1 MKLRPAMKL
10 SDKTLKILQNF
21 TTINQSL
28 SFKEGRKLR
37 TISVMKNV
45 LAEAEISEYVPKD
58 FAIYDLPQ
66 FLNTL
71 ALYKEPDVDVST
83 NPNYASIKSGGA
95 YQFHQRSKYFFS
107 DSSVI
112 IAPPE
117 KKMEL
122 PSEDISFTIL
132 EDQLAKLL
140 KSASILQLP
149 DLSVVG
155 DGGVVKL
162 VVSDRKNDTS
172 NEFAIVVNES
182 TKKFSF
188 NFKIENIK
196 LVSGKYD
203 VIISKKNLARF
214 YNEDY
219 KLTYFIALEPDST
232 YGTD

>member
-1 MKLRPAMKL
+1 MTTRSPMEL
-10 SDKTLKILQNF
+10 SEKTLKILQNF

-28 SFKEGRKLR
+28 AFKEGRKLR

-45 LAEAEISEYVPKD
+45 LAEAEIEEYIPKD

-71 ALYKEPDVDVST
+71 ALYRDPDIDVST
-83 NPNYASIKSGGA
+83 NPNFAHIKAGTS
-95 YQFHQRSKYFFS
+95 QRSKYFFS
-107 DSSVI
+107 DPSVI
-112 IAPPE
+112 VAPPE
-117 KKMEL
+117 KEMVL
-122 PSEDISFTIL
+122 PSEDISFNIG
-132 EDQLAKLL
+132 EEQLAKAL

-155 DGGVVKL
+155 GEGAIKV

-172 NEFAIVVNES
+172 NEFALVVGQTDKE
-182 TKKFSF
+182 FSF

-196 LVSGKYD
+196 LITGTYQVS
-203 VIISKKNLARF
+203 ISSKNLAKF
-214 YNEDY
+214 YNTDY

-232 YGTD
+232 YS

>member
-1 MKLRPAMKL
+1 MKLRPPMQL
-10 SDKTLKILQNF
+10 SEKTLKILQNF

-45 LAEAEISEYVPKD
+45 LAEAEIEEYIPKD

-71 ALYKEPDVDVST
+71 ALYRDPDIDVSS
-83 NPNYASIKSGGA
+83 NPSFAHIKSGT
-95 YQFHQRSKYFFS
+95 HSRSKYFFS
-107 DSSVI
+107 DPSVI

-117 KKMEL
+117 KEMIL
-122 PSEDISFTIL
+122 PSEDVSFIL
-132 EDQLAKLL
+132 QEDQLAKML

-149 DLSVVG
+149 DLAVVG
-155 DGGVVKL
+155 DEGVVKT

-172 NEFAIVVNES
+172 NESAIVVGQ
-182 TKKFSF
+182 TDKTFSF

-196 LVSGKYD
+196 LIPGSYQVT
-203 VIISKKNLARF
+203 ISSKNLARF
-214 YNEDY
+214 YNSSY
-219 KLTYFIALEPDST
+219 KLTYFIALEPDSN
-232 YGTD
+232 YDG